1 VDWSAYL
8 DSYCERLAPGL
19 WGEPLNTISNLAF
32 LVAAV
37 ATWRLARSSNRART
51 VRTLAV
57 LLGLI
62 FVASTAFHA
71 LATRWAGAADT
82 GFILVFVLFY
92 VACFPHTFLGT
103 AWRRSWFAAPAFLA
117 FTVVVV
123 AAFGWANFSGL
134 SYLPPL
140 IGLFGFAGLL
150 AARRHPQWSRFA
162 VAGGLFGVSLSLRT
176 ADHAV
181 CGSFPPGTHFL
192 WHLLNACVLY
202 LVAHTAARAPRPE
215 LPSTVHG
222 SGGSV
227 AG

>member
-1 VDWSAYL
+1 VDWTAYV

-19 WGEPLNTISNLAF
+19 WGEPLNTVSNLAF
-32 LVAAV
+32 LVAAL
-37 ATWRLARSSNRART
+37 ATWRLAGSSGQPRV

-62 FVASTAFHA
+62 FIASTAFHA
-71 LATRWAGAADT
+71 LATRWSGAADT

-92 VACFPHTFLGT
+92 VACFLHTFLGT
-103 AWRRSWFAAPAFLA
+103 PWRRSWLAAPAFLA

-123 AAFGWANFSGL
+123 VAFGWTGFSGL

-140 IGLFGFAGLL
+140 IGLFGFAALL

-162 VAGGLFGVSLSLRT
+162 VAGGLFGVSLSLRS

-181 CGSFPPGTHFL
+181 CGSFPSGTHFL

-202 LVAHTAARAPRPE
+202 LVAHTAARAPRPR
-215 LPSTVHG
+215 LV
-222 SGGSV
+222 SG
-227 AG
+227 AGG